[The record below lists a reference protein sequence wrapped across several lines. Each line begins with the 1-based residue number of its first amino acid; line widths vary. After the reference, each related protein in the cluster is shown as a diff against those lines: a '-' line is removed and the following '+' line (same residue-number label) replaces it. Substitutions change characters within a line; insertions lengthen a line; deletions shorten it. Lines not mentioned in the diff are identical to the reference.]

1 MWTQTLLRWTRPTRL
16 GPVRIDWLM
25 LVLATLIGGAL
36 CWVSLTRYNGYRV
49 WMQDLGNMAQAIW
62 SVTQGHPLEFTYI
75 TGNVSR
81 LSLHAEFFY
90 FLLVPLYALLPDP
103 RTLLVFQALLF
114 TLGAWPAYRMGLRA
128 TDSWAAARVVAL
140 IYLCYPVA
148 QSAVLF
154 DFHGDTL
161 ALPLL
166 LFALDALEAR
176 AWRWYT
182 FWTVL
187 ALMSKMYVAVPVAI
201 VGLLLLRSA
210 ETRRAGLLT
219 TAGAGLYFL
228 FVFVVIR
235 SLFAPPD
242 TFGGMGGVNAYLQ
255 FYFDLAEIEPDAI
268 VVRLLYALVVF
279 GPALLLT
286 IWHWPRLLPGLIVAL
301 AALIST
307 RPDSASIRSAHYAM
321 VVPFIIWAV
330 VATLPYLW
338 RQRPLVRWMP
348 TGISLVVCILLSSWL
363 AQTLL
368 LQELQ
373 RPHEPPR
380 DLTLR
385 SRRDYLRD
393 RWLADITATHIPAD
407 APVAASLFFTPR
419 LLHRETLF
427 LTRFPG
433 YMTIPPGQPERN
445 RQVVDYAVTD
455 ALFDYRGDL
464 VAFEYPVITAFLRD
478 PNFGLV
484 AAQDGLLL
492 FQRDAAPAQTL
503 DQELALLP
511 HAERPPIAYFDDKIG
526 LLAAELQAVG
536 DRQYRLQCDWIAL
549 TSLADV
555 PQLIAV
561 SRLVEVGD
569 ARVVHLPTL
578 ALHPTTDW
586 SRDQVVRETFEFT
599 LPPDIPAGTYEMRVG
614 WYDTGHA
621 MAAQTG
627 AASRVGTEEV
637 IATITVP

>member
-1 MWTQTLLRWTRPTRL
+1 
-16 GPVRIDWLM
+16 VRIDWLM
-25 LVLATLIGGAL
+25 LVPAILIGGAL
-36 CWVSLTRYNGYRV
+36 CWVSLTRYTGYRV

-90 FLLVPLYALLPDP
+90 FLLVPLYALFPDP

-128 TDSWAAARVVAL
+128 TDSRAAARVVAL

-161 ALPLL
+161 AMPLL

-176 AWRWYT
+176 SWRWYT

-187 ALMSKMYVAVPVAI
+187 ALMSKMYVAVPLAI

-228 FVFVVIR
+228 FVFVGIR
-235 SLFAPPD
+235 SLFAPPE
-242 TFGGMGGVNAYLQ
+242 TFGGMGGVSAYLQ
-255 FYFDLAEIEPDAI
+255 FYFDLTQIESEAI

-348 TGISLVVCILLSSWL
+348 TGISLVVCMLLSSWL

-368 LQELQ
+368 LQELH

-385 SRRDYLRD
+385 SQRDYLRD
-393 RWLADITATHIPAD
+393 RWLADITATHIPDD

-445 RQVVDYAVTD
+445 RQAVDYAVTD
-455 ALFDYRGDL
+455 ALFDYRGGL
-464 VAFEYPVITAFLRD
+464 VAFEYPVIAAFLRD
-478 PNFGLV
+478 PDFGLV

-492 FQRDAAPAQTL
+492 FQRDAAPAHTL

-526 LLAAELQAVG
+526 LLAAELQAVDDG
-536 DRQYRLQCDWIAL
+536 RYQLRCDWVAL

-555 PQLIAV
+555 PQLVAV
-561 SRLVEVGD
+561 SQLVGVED
-569 ARVVHLPTL
+569 ARIVHLPTL
-578 ALHPTTDW
+578 ALHPTTEW

-614 WYDTGHA
+614 WYDTEHA
-621 MAAQTG
+621 MAAQTS
-627 AASRVGTEEV
+627 AASRVGAEEV
-637 IATITVP
+637 IATLVVP

>member
-1 MWTQTLLRWTRPTRL
+1 MWTQTLLQRTRPARL

-36 CWVSLTRYNGYRV
+36 GWISLARYNGYRV

-90 FLLVPLYALLPDP
+90 FLLVPLYALFPDP

-128 TDSWAAARVVAL
+128 TDSRAAARVVAL

-161 ALPLL
+161 AMPLL

-176 AWRWYT
+176 SWRWYT
-182 FWTVL
+182 FWIVT

-201 VGLLLLRSA
+201 VGLLLLRSS
-210 ETRRAGLLT
+210 ETRRVGLLT
-219 TAGAGLYFL
+219 IAGAGLYFL
-228 FVFVVIR
+228 FVFVIIR

-307 RPDSASIRSAHYAM
+307 RPGASIRSAHYAM

-330 VATLPYLW
+330 VATLHHLW
-338 RQRPLVRWMP
+338 QQRPLVRWMP

-368 LQELQ
+368 LQELH

-380 DLTLR
+380 DLMLH

-419 LLHRETLF
+419 LLHRETIF

-445 RQVVDYAVTD
+445 RQAVDYAVTD
-455 ALFDYRGDL
+455 ALFDYRGGL
-464 VAFEYPVITAFLRD
+464 VSFEYPVIAAFLRD
-478 PNFGLV
+478 PDFGLI

-492 FQRDAAPAQTL
+492 FQRDASPAQTL

-526 LLAAELQAVG
+526 LLAADLQAVG
-536 DRQYRLQCDWIAL
+536 DRHYQLQCDWVAL

-555 PQLIAV
+555 PQLVAV
-561 SRLVEVGD
+561 SRLVGVGE
-569 ARVVHLPTL
+569 ARIVHLPTL

-599 LPPDIPAGTYEMRVG
+599 LPPDIPAGTYEMQVG
-614 WYDTGHA
+614 WYDTEHG

-627 AASRVGTEEV
+627 AASRVGAEEV